1 MPLRSRSV
9 SKNEKADKEEP
20 AGEEDKAE
28 GEEGL
33 NPPKKKLSPK
43 LMIIIGV
50 AAVLLLGGGGAGL
63 YFSGVLGGSAPKTEE
78 GAAATAEHGAEPP
91 AEGDAH
97 GAAPE
102 AKKGEH
108 GDVASVEQDANAAPT
123 FYSLGDILVN
133 LSGDG
138 KRPNF
143 LKIRASLELASEKD
157 VPAIEALKPRI
168 IDHFQV
174 YLRELRIE
182 DLRGSAGLYRLREE
196 LLLRVTE
203 AVQPIRVRDVLFQEM
218 LVQ

>member
-1 MPLRSRSV
+1 MA
-9 SKNEKADKEEP
+9 KTEKADKADKSEEP
-20 AGEEDKAE
+20 AETPQEDGEEGQ

-43 LMIIIGV
+43 LLIIIGV
-50 AAVLLLGGGGAGL
+50 AVVLLLGGGGAGL
-63 YFSGVLGGSAPKTEE
+63 YFSGILGGSHPKEGEGGVAAE
-78 GAAATAEHGAEPP
+78 GAG
-91 AEGDAH
+91 EGAH
-97 GAAPE
+97 GEGSQAVR
-102 AKKGEH
+102 KTEH
-108 GDVASVEQDANAAPT
+108 GDVPAVEQDEHAAPT

>member
-1 MPLRSRSV
+1 MAKDEKAAKGE
-9 SKNEKADKEEP
+9 KNEDAKEE
-20 AGEEDKAE
+20 GQEGQAE

-33 NPPKKKLSPK
+33 NPPKKKMSPK
-43 LMIIIGV
+43 LMAIIGAV
-50 AAVLLLGGGGAGL
+50 VVLLLGGGGAGL
-63 YFSGVLGGSAPKTEE
+63 YFSGILGGGHAEAPAEE
-78 GAAATAEHGAEPP
+78 GKAEDPH
-91 AEGDAH
+91 
-97 GAAPE
+97 AAPA
-102 AKKGEH
+102 AKKNEH
-108 GDVASVEQDANAAPT
+108 GDVQAVEQDEHAAPT

>member
-1 MPLRSRSV
+1 MAKDEKEGKDERDEA
-9 SKNEKADKEEP
+9 SKGE
-20 AGEEDKAE
+20 GEEGAAE

-33 NPPKKKLSPK
+33 NPPKKKLSK
-43 LMIIIGV
+43 KMIIIITVV
-50 AAVLLLGGGGAGL
+50 ALLVLGGAGAGL
-63 YFSGVLGGSAPKTEE
+63 YFSGILGGGAETAQTE
-78 GAAATAEHGAEPP
+78 GADASGGDPHAAAAKKKSEHGEV
-91 AEGDAH
+91 E
-97 GAAPE
+97 E
-102 AKKGEH
+102 I
-108 GDVASVEQDANAAPT
+108 EQDEHAAPT

-143 LKIRASLELASEKD
+143 LKIRVSLELTSEQD
-157 VPAIEALKPRI
+157 VPVIESMKPRI

-203 AVQPIRVRDVLFQEM
+203 AVQPVRVRDVLFQEM

>member
-1 MPLRSRSV
+1 MA
-9 SKNEKADKEEP
+9 KDEKPEDDEKEDKP
-20 AGEEDKAE
+20 AGSGEEGQAE

-33 NPPKKKLSPK
+33 NPPKKKLSK
-43 LMIIIGV
+43 KMIIIIAV
-50 AAVLLLGGGGAGL
+50 AAVVLLGGGGAGL
-63 YFSGVLGGSAPKTEE
+63 YFSGILGGGEPAAE
-78 GAAATAEHGAEPP
+78 GGHGQAG
-91 AEGDAH
+91 GDAH
-97 GAAPE
+97 GGGE
-102 AKKGEH
+102 AKKTGEH
-108 GDVASVEQDANAAPT
+108 GEATQVEQDETAAPV

-143 LKIRASLELASEKD
+143 LKIKVSLELADEKD
-157 VPAIEALKPRI
+157 VPALEALRPRI

-174 YLRELRIE
+174 YLRELRVE
-182 DLRGSAGLYRLREE
+182 DLRGSSGLYRLREE

>member
-1 MPLRSRSV
+1 MA
-9 SKNEKADKEEP
+9 KEDKENT
-20 AGEEDKAE
+20 EEDKDTAE
-28 GEEGL
+28 KPEGEEGQEDGEEGL

-43 LMIIIGV
+43 MLAIIG
-50 AAVLLLGGGGAGL
+50 AVVVLVLGGGGAGL
-63 YFSGVLGGSAPKTEE
+63 YFSGVLGGGHAETAATEG
-78 GAAATAEHGAEPP
+78 GAGDAATA
-91 AEGDAH
+91 
-97 GAAPE
+97 APRK
-102 AKKGEH
+102 AEH
-108 GDVASVEQDANAAPT
+108 GDVPEVEQDPNAAPT

-143 LKIRASLELASEKD
+143 LKIRVSLELASEKD

-168 IDHFQV
+168 IDQFQV

-203 AVQPIRVRDVLFQEM
+203 AVQPIRVKDVLFQEI